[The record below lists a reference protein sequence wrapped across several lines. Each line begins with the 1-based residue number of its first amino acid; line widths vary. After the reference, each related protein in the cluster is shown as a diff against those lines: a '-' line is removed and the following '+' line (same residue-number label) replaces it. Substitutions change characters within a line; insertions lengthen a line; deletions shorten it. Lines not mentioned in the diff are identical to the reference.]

1 MSKVAGEAVEPVLAV
16 SAALR
21 NFSPLFIVLV
31 VVAIGDFSSRVLVS
45 GAIEKPFD
53 QPDSLAIIF
62 DENRLTKKSYQYY
75 SRKLAKFDAPMDGP
89 MDAEGKPNGQ
99 DLADK
104 VSNAV
109 VSDEHPELNL
119 LGIFREEDFFAVFRT
134 WTAGENTFDIVKV
147 RVGSKI
153 ESSEIKSITKFAV
166 TLSQDDGDLELLE
179 LFQSNEGE
187 EVSDEPPI

>member
-1 MSKVAGEAVEPVLAV
+1 MSKVESEAVEPVLAV

-21 NFSPLFIVLV
+21 NFSPLLIVLAG
-31 VVAIGDFSSRVLVS
+31 VAISDFSSRVLVS
-45 GAIEKPFD
+45 GAIDKPFD
-53 QPDSLAIIF
+53 QPDSLTIRF
-62 DENRLTKKSYQYY
+62 DEDRLTEKSYQYY
-75 SRKLAKFDAPMDGP
+75 SRKLSKFDAPMDP
-89 MDAEGKPNGQ
+89 EGKPNGQ

-153 ESSEIKSITKFAV
+153 EGSEIKSITKFAV